1 MAELRRLLISP
12 ERLDD
17 SGETLTL
24 EADERHYLERVMR
37 LRPGARFGISD
48 GAGRLYEAS
57 LLEQGQASINTMIE
71 QQPRQQPQL
80 VLMQGLMRRDLDITL
95 RMATELGVDR
105 LVPLQADR
113 SVLAPR
119 DQRSER
125 WSSQLREATEQC
137 ERLWLP
143 QLEPVQKGVDAL
155 SKPAPARGQRWIGV
169 TREPTAISLQEALEA
184 SSASDSVWEMA
195 CGPEGGWSPAEL
207 DAAALNGW
215 RPVSLG
221 PTILRASTAAVAA
234 LSLLQHRRHYL
245 SASDHS
251 PSA

>member
-12 ERLDD
+12 ERLGDATAPLAL
-17 SGETLTL
+17 ETQ
-24 EADERHYLERVMR
+24 ERRYLERVLR

-57 LLEQGQASINTMIE
+57 LLEQGLAAIDGLIE
-71 QQPRQQPQL
+71 HHERQQPQL
-80 VLMQGLMRRDLDITL
+80 VLLQGLMRRDLEITL

-105 LVPLQADR
+105 IVPMQADR

-119 DQRSER
+119 EQRYER
-125 WSSQLREATEQC
+125 WISQLTEATEQC

-143 QLEPVQKGVDAL
+143 QLEPVQSAVDAL
-155 SKPAPARGQRWIGV
+155 SSPAPESGQRWIGV
-169 TREPTAISLQEALEA
+169 TRMPSAMPLQQAMDLC
-184 SSASDSVWEMA
+184 STHDQCWQIA

-207 DAAALNGW
+207 EAAALNGW

-234 LSLLQHRRHYL
+234 LSLLQHRRHGL
-245 SASDHS
+245 NASDHQ